1 MKRCH
6 KGILGVRK
14 DPKNQILFSF
24 SAREGEEWP
33 SDDSDSDFLPSDEED
48 INPSRKRKKQSK
60 GDNKQRSE
68 NPAVSTDTLKKGVL
82 CASLPEEIWKYI
94 FQIVIKDSGPL
105 PFLCRASKVCKMW
118 HDLASRPFLWK
129 KVDLSFGWIRAK
141 QNTLKWLVKERLS
154 QCTDL
159 NLTSWTIT
167 NDQLKMVLRNCVE
180 LKCVNLTHCKK
191 LSQDGFIA
199 LVDNCPNLE
208 KLDVSFTSINVN
220 AIKDIVTKHGPQ
232 LRELHIGGNYYLNFP
247 ALANSIFENCPCL
260 EVLDVS
266 NCRFSGDYVSIDV
279 HKFQTGCAKLRVLRL
294 GNSKFRLK
302 KTNECLPGFEELTE
316 LSLGCLDSTK
326 SGGINTAF
334 VHDILMKSSK
344 LKLLDLG
351 GCSSMEDM
359 TQLLGLP
366 FTELEQLYLFNSPI
380 RLNNLLGP
388 LLQKCRH
395 TLRILHIEKNIFL
408 GDDLATGLQ
417 ELFPPNSTSVLEMVN
432 AAETN
437 IGQSSVEN
445 ILRHC
450 QKLHYINLSS
460 CRALPR
466 GMKREYKNNEI
477 EKLKSFCGIK

>member
-48 INPSRKRKKQSK
+48 INLTRKRKKKSK

-68 NPAVSTDTLKKGVL
+68 NPAVSADTMKKG
-82 CASLPEEIWKYI
+82 
-94 FQIVIKDSGPL
+94 
-105 PFLCRASKVCKMW
+105 
-118 HDLASRPFLWK
+118 
-129 KVDLSFGWIRAK
+129 
-141 QNTLKWLVKERLS
+141 
-154 QCTDL
+154 
-159 NLTSWTIT
+159 
-167 NDQLKMVLRNCVE
+167 MVLRNCVE
-180 LKCVNLTHCKK
+180 LKGVNLTHCKK
-191 LSQDGFIA
+191 LSQDGFMA
-199 LVDNCPNLE
+199 LVDSCPNLE

-247 ALANSIFENCPCL
+247 ALANNIFENCPCL

-279 HKFQTGCAKLRVLRL
+279 HKFQTGCTKLRVLRL

-334 VHDILMKSSK
+334 VH
-344 LKLLDLG
+344 
-351 GCSSMEDM
+351 
-359 TQLLGLP
+359 
-366 FTELEQLYLFNSPI
+366 
-380 RLNNLLGP
+380 
-388 LLQKCRH
+388 
-395 TLRILHIEKNIFL
+395 
-408 GDDLATGLQ
+408 
-417 ELFPPNSTSVLEMVN
+417 
-432 AAETN
+432 
-437 IGQSSVEN
+437 EN

-466 GMKREYKNNEI
+466 GMKREYKNKEI
-477 EKLKSFCGIK
+477 AKLKSFCGIK

>member
-6 KGILGVRK
+6 KGILGIKK

-48 INPSRKRKKQSK
+48 IKPTRKRKKQSK
-60 GDNKQRSE
+60 GDNKEKSE
-68 NPAVSTDTLKKGVL
+68 NSAVSTDTVKKGVV
-82 CASLPEEIWKYI
+82 CARLPEEIWKYI

-105 PFLCRASKVCKMW
+105 PFLCRASKVCKLW
-118 HDLASRPFLWK
+118 HNLASCPFLWK

-154 QCTDL
+154 QCRDL

-167 NDQLKMVLRNCVE
+167 NDQLKMVLQNCVE
-180 LKCVNLTHCKK
+180 LRCANLAHCKK
-191 LSQDGFIA
+191 LSQDGFMA
-199 LVDNCPNLE
+199 LVDSCPNLE
-208 KLDVSFTSINVN
+208 KLDVSFTSINAN

-232 LRELHIGGNYYLNFP
+232 LRELHIGGIYYFNFP
-247 ALANSIFENCPCL
+247 ALANSIFETCPCL

-266 NCRFSGDYVSIDV
+266 NCQFSGDYVSIDV
-279 HKFQTGCAKLRVLRL
+279 QKFQTGCPKLRVLRL

-302 KTNECLPGFEELTE
+302 KTNEPLPGFEDLTE

-334 VHDILMKSSK
+334 VYDILIESSK

-351 GCSSMEDM
+351 GCCSMEDM
-359 TQLLGLP
+359 TPLLGLP
-366 FTELEQLYLFNSPI
+366 FTELEQLYLSNSPI
-380 RLNNLLGP
+380 RVNNLLGP
-388 LLQKCRH
+388 LLQKCRN
-395 TLRILHIEKNIFL
+395 TLRILHIEKNIFK
-408 GDDLATGLQ
+408 GEDLDTGLQ
-417 ELFPPNSTSVLEMVN
+417 ELFLPNSTSVLEMVN

-437 IGQSSVEN
+437 ISQSSVEN

-450 QKLHYINLSS
+450 KKLQYINLSS

-466 GMKREYKNNEI
+466 GMKREYKNNEVV
-477 EKLKSFCGIK
+477 KLKSFCGIK